1 MVEIIAAL
9 ALGGALVLAIL
20 YVRVRGA
27 LLQGRRH
34 HDDWDEM
41 MIKRLRGQG
50 YHPFNEYPVD
60 YFLAL
65 RAEATCDRVRA
76 RLEAEGFSVDVKS
89 IEGDSDLPYSLHASR
104 TMRLIVPDIQ
114 ALSQRMRALA
124 EEFQG
129 RYDGWAA

>member
-1 MVEIIAAL
+1 VVEIIAAL
-9 ALGGALVLAIL
+9 ALGGAIILAIL
-20 YVRVRGA
+20 YMRVRGA
-27 LLQGRRH
+27 LARGRRH
-34 HDDWDEM
+34 HADWDEM
-41 MIKRLRGQG
+41 MIKRLREQG

-65 RAEATCDRVRA
+65 RDEATCERVRA
-76 RLEAEGFSVDVKS
+76 RLEAQGFAVDVKS
-89 IEGDSDLPYSLHASR
+89 IEGEGDLPYSLHASR
-104 TMRLIVPDIQ
+104 AMRLIVPDIQ